1 MNRKAIVSGPLA
13 AKPGNAGG
21 AWERFSWAVGLRRL
35 GFDVLFVE
43 ECVGV
48 PSAAALD
55 WFDGCAAFFG
65 FGREAVLIDRASGWA
80 HGRSR
85 DELRQF
91 AAASDLL
98 VNLSGNLTVP
108 DVFEVVGTT
117 AYVDVDPGF
126 TQIWHA
132 DPTTRYA
139 VPRHDHSFTI
149 GENIGTAGCPIPTG
163 GLPWKPTRQPLLL
176 DLWPAAAPAAGF
188 AATSRR
194 FTTIASWRCGFGA
207 VAWEGV
213 TYGLKLHEFRRVFEL
228 PQRVGAEF
236 EIALDIHEGDGRDRE
251 ALLAHGWRLVSPAA
265 TVGTPES
272 FRNYVRDSAAE
283 FSVAQ
288 GVYAHAKSGWFS
300 DRSTRYLA
308 SGRPVLVQDTGL
320 TTIPVGEGIVTFRTA
335 DEAAAGA
342 EDILARYP
350 RHAAAARDLAVS
362 HFASDRVLG
371 RLLADV
377 GIDADSPP
385 GPI

>member
-1 MNRKAIVSGPLA
+1 MNRKAIVSGALA

-21 AWERFSWAVGLRRL
+21 SWERFSWAVGLRRL

-48 PSAAALD
+48 PAAAALD
-55 WFDGCAAFFG
+55 WFDACARFFG
-65 FGREAVLIDRASGWA
+65 FGQQAALVDRGSGWT

-85 DELRQF
+85 EELRSF

-108 DVFEVVGTT
+108 EIFEAVGVT

-132 DPTTRYA
+132 DPATPYA

-149 GENIGTAGCPIPTG
+149 GENIGSPGCPIPTG
-163 GLPWKPTRQPLLL
+163 GLQWKPTRQPLLV
-176 DLWPAAAPAAGF
+176 DLWPAVWSPAAS
-188 AATSRR
+188 AARSLR

-213 TYGLKLHEFRRVFEL
+213 TYGLKLHEFRKVCDLPERVS
-228 PQRVGAEF
+228 ADF
-236 EIALDIHEGDGRDRE
+236 EIALDIHDGDARDRE
-251 ALLAHGWRLVSPAA
+251 ALAAHGWRLVDPAA
-265 TVGTPES
+265 TVATPRS
-272 FRNYVRDSAAE
+272 FQKYIQDSAAE

-288 GVYAHAKSGWFS
+288 GVYAHARSGWFS

-320 TTIPVGEGIVTFRTA
+320 GTIPVGEGIVTFRTP
-335 DEAAAGA
+335 DEAIAGA
-342 EDILARYP
+342 EDIIARYA
-350 RHAAAARDLAVS
+350 RHSAAARDLAVR
-362 HFASDRVLG
+362 HFDSDLVVS
-371 RLLADV
+371 RLLDDV
-377 GIDADSPP
+377 GLGSRPRHA
-385 GPI
+385 G

>member
-43 ECVGV
+43 ECVGI

-55 WFDGCAAFFG
+55 WFAECARFFG
-65 FGREAVLIDRASGWA
+65 FEQGVVIIDRTSDWS

-85 DELRQF
+85 DDLRRF
-91 AAASDLL
+91 AATSDLL
-98 VNLSGNLTVP
+98 VNLSGNLTLP
-108 DVFEVVGTT
+108 EVFEAIGTT

-132 DPTTRYA
+132 DPAIPYA
-139 VPRHDHSFTI
+139 VPRHDHYFTI
-149 GENIGTAGCPIPTG
+149 GENIGTPSCPLPTG

-176 DLWPAAAPAAGF
+176 DRWPAAPSPSGSPP
-188 AATSRR
+188 THRR
-194 FTTIASWRCGFGA
+194 FTTIASWRCGFGP
-207 VAWEGV
+207 VAWEGI
-213 TYGLKLHEFRRVFEL
+213 TYGLKLHEFRKFFDVPARVS
-228 PQRVGAEF
+228 AEF
-236 EIALDIHEGDGRDRE
+236 EIALDIHDGDGRDRE
-251 ALLAHGWRLVSPAA
+251 ALTSHGWRLVPPAE
-265 TVGTPES
+265 TVGTPQS
-272 FRNYVRDSAAE
+272 FQQYIQDSSAE

-288 GVYAHAKSGWFS
+288 GVYAHAQSGWFS

-320 TTIPVGEGIVTFRTA
+320 ATIPTGEGIVTFRTP

-342 EDILARYP
+342 EDILTRYAQ
-350 RHAAAARDLAVS
+350 HSAAARDLAAE
-362 HFASDRVLG
+362 HFESSRILS
-371 RLLADV
+371 RLLGDV
-377 GIDADSPP
+377 GLDAGSS
-385 GPI
+385 GTG